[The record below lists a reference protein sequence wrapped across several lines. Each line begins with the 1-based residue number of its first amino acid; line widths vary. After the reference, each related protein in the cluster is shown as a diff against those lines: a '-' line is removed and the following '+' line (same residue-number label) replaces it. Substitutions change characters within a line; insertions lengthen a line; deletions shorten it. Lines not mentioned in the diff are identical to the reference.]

1 MCYVWKNMPVLDK
14 CAAFGLKCN
23 FLHVLSQKYSRFWYL
38 APGRFEV
45 AVSKGMPRK
54 ATSRS
59 PSNFGGSTI
68 GTRINEAI
76 PPALCKSFGCTGSE
90 ICFLQT
96 TVVETLRKTG
106 TMG

>member
-1 MCYVWKNMPVLDK
+1 MPFLNK

-23 FLHVLSQKYSRFWYL
+23 AVCCIFVLSVHLARYL

-45 AVSKGMPRK
+45 AVSKGIPRK

>member
-1 MCYVWKNMPVLDK
+1 MFHFGINDSFLDK
-14 CAAFGLKCN
+14 CVVFELKCN
-23 FLHVLSQKYSRFWYL
+23 AFTCSLRIYL

-45 AVSKGMPRK
+45 AVSNGMPRK

-59 PSNFGGSTI
+59 PSNLGGSTI

-90 ICFLQT
+90 IFFLQT
-96 TVVETLRKTG
+96 TVVETLRQTDTIG
-106 TMG
+106 